1 MPKVIWSVLQA
12 LTISLFV
19 LGSAALSVSFMV
31 VTFAGHWWPIV
42 AGFVALAVAIEVMKP
57 VLVRG
62 AFGGFGWQFVPV
74 GLAGAAI
81 CVAASAY
88 WELQV
93 VSRARE
99 AYAVRVSGHDEK
111 AARLDARRREIA
123 DRLREIGKAR
133 PVGELAPLIE
143 AAQRVNSKS
152 LPQLKAEAA
161 RATEADRLRSEL
173 ARMDERIDDV
183 AVDPTAEA
191 RSVSAV
197 LARFGI
203 EMSPA
208 RVDGLLGPA
217 MVVLLQLG
225 AVAAAALRIPSR
237 TATRTPAQSVRRYPQ
252 HEAVQQA
259 ETPENTGRTLPE
271 MPAAATV
278 RLNDVSVYDPHSNPH
293 SLAQLPAQSID
304 QTPQEADEEAKA
316 RVMAVLTITG
326 PVEAGLRVLAD
337 RFGFSNTHAVRRVL
351 NQLVSE
357 GKVRVEVSPR
367 GTKVERI

>member
-1 MPKVIWSVLQA
+1 MIWSVLQA
-12 LTISLFV
+12 LTLALFV
-19 LGSAALSVSFMV
+19 LGSAALSVSFMI

-42 AGFVALAVAIEVMKP
+42 AGFVAIAVAIEVMKP

-74 GLAGAAI
+74 GLAGAVI

-99 AYAVRVSGHDEK
+99 AYAVRVSGHDER
-111 AARLDARRREIA
+111 AARLDARRQEIA
-123 DRLREIGKAR
+123 ARLREIGKAR
-133 PVGELAPLIE
+133 PAGELAPLVE

-152 LPQLKAEAA
+152 LPQLRAEAA

-173 ARMDERIDDV
+173 ARMDERVDDV

-208 RVDGLLGPA
+208 RVDGLLGPI
-217 MVVLLQLG
+217 MVALLQLG
-225 AVAAAALRIPSR
+225 AVAAAALRIPAR
-237 TATRTPAQSVRRYPQ
+237 TAPRTPAQSVRRYEQRETVRP
-252 HEAVQQA
+252 A
-259 ETPENTGRTLPE
+259 EVPENTGRTPTE
-271 MPAAATV
+271 TPAVTTV
-278 RLNDVSVYDPHSNPH
+278 RLNDVSVYDPHALPH
-293 SLAQLPAQSID
+293 SPAQPLD
-304 QTPQEADEEAKA
+304 QTAQEADEEARA
-316 RVMAVLTITG
+316 RVMAVLTIGG
-326 PVEAGLRVLAD
+326 PMEAGLRVLAEK
-337 RFGFSNTHAVRRVL
+337 FGLANTHAVRRVL
-351 NQLVSE
+351 AQLVSE

-367 GTKVERI
+367 GTKVERT